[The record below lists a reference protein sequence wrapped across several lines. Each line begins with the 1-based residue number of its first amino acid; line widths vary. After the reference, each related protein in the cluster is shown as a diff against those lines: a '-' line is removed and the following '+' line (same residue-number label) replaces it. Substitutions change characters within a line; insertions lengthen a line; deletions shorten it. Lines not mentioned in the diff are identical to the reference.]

1 MIFILIGSELVYF
14 FERIRE
20 NTLRFAREVLK
31 NNYLLVA
38 VAVAGR
44 CVLVVFGGDG
54 VGFC

>member
-20 NTLRFAREVLK
+20 NTSRFAREVLK